1 MKRWHLFEWEDQ
13 PWLPSVFRD
22 FITDHLHTFMRQEDL
37 FAPAVP
43 LIADALKAT
52 GQRHLIDLCSGGGGP
67 YPRMVESLSKAMGEP
82 VTATL
87 TDLFPNRQAAA
98 RLEKQPECGVQ
109 FRREATS
116 AFDVPREL
124 AGMRTMFTSLHHFQ
138 PQDVRKMLAGAV
150 ASGQAFGAFE
160 ITQRDFFTLAAIGVF
175 SFFRGLLAT
184 HQVGPMTAARF
195 LTTYIVPIAPMV
207 YAWDGMVS
215 CLRSYTPEELMEF
228 TKEFADSGYSWKA
241 GDLDGAHSYGQYR
254 VTYLVGTP
262 PGKELQVKAAA

>member
-13 PWLPSVFRD
+13 PWLPSLFRD

-43 LIADALKAT
+43 LIVDALKAT

-67 YPRMVESLSKAMGEP
+67 YPRMVESLSKTMGES

-87 TDLFPNRQAAA
+87 TDLFPNRQAAE
-98 RLEKQPECGVQ
+98 RLGKQPDCGVR
-109 FRREATS
+109 FRNEATS

-138 PQDVRKMLAGAV
+138 PHDVRKMLASAV

-160 ITQRDFFTLAAIGVF
+160 ITQRDLLTLLAIGGF
-175 SFFRGLLAT
+175 SFFRGILAT

-195 LTTYIVPIAPMV
+195 LTTYVVPVAPAV

-215 CLRSYTPEELMEF
+215 CLRSYTPQELIDF
-228 TKEFADSGYSWKA
+228 TKEFAGAGYAWKS
-241 GDLDGAHSYGQYR
+241 GDLEAAHSYGQYR

-262 PGKELQVKAAA
+262 PGKECPAQVAA